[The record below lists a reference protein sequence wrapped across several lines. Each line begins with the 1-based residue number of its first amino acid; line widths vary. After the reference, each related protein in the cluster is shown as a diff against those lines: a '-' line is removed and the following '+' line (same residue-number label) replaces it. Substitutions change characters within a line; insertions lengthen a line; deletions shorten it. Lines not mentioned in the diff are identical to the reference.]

1 MTSDPVEMT
10 AAVAADAIRRRRIS
24 PGELVEALL
33 ERIERLEPRLQAWET
48 VDADG
53 ARQAAGGLE
62 AELGSRGP
70 RGALHGVPVGFKDIY
85 YTAGMPTTMSSRV
98 YAGFVPEYD
107 SECVARLRR
116 AGAIVLGKTV
126 TTEFAM
132 GDPSRTRNPWNAA
145 HTPGGSSSG
154 SAVAVAARMCPVA
167 TGSQTAGSVNR
178 PAAYNGVV
186 GFKPTCGQ
194 VSRYGVFPV
203 SWTLDTL
210 GWMCRCVEDA
220 ALVLDAV
227 SGHDPRDPASANLPP
242 SEAAAAVRVP
252 MEAPSIGVAGGFF
265 DRNSSAD
272 VRAHTGSV
280 AEELRSAGAR
290 VEAFTLPG
298 SFRGIHEAQLAIDY
312 SECSM
317 VHRETF
323 RVRPDDYAPNVRSR
337 IESGMLVPAAAYV
350 QAQRMRRRFR
360 CDMDEALRGYDAV
373 LTPATPT
380 AAPGDLSTTGDPMF
394 QTPWTVAGLPVLTL
408 PTGLDSRGLPLAV
421 QFVGGGFDDERLLAV
436 AAWAERVLGADLGVP
451 AGVVTAV

>member
-1 MTSDPVEMT
+1 MTSELAEMT
-10 AAVAADAIRRRRIS
+10 AADAAEAIRRRRIS
-24 PGELVEALL
+24 PVELVEALL
-33 ERIERLEPRLQAWET
+33 ERIERLEPRLLAWET

-53 ARQAAGGLE
+53 ARQAADALDI
-62 AELGSRGP
+62 ELRSSGP
-70 RGALHGVPVGFKDIY
+70 RGALHGVPVGFKDIFF
-85 YTAGMPTTMSSRV
+85 TAGIPTTMSSKV

-116 AGAIVLGKTV
+116 AGSIVLGKTV

-132 GDPSRTRNPWNAA
+132 GDPSRTLNPWDAA

-186 GFKPTCGQ
+186 GFKPTYGRA
-194 VSRYGVFPV
+194 SRYGVFPV

-227 SGHDPRDPASANLPP
+227 SGCDPRDPASANLPP

-252 MEAPSIGVAGGFF
+252 VEAPRIGVAGEFF

-280 AEELRSAGAR
+280 AEKLCAAGAR
-290 VEAFTLPG
+290 VESFTLSG
-298 SFRGIHEAQLAIDY
+298 SFEGIHEAQLAIDY

-323 RVRPDDYAPNVRSR
+323 RERPDDYAPNVRSR
-337 IESGMLVPAAAYV
+337 IESGMLIPAAAYV
-350 QAQRMRRRFR
+350 QAQRLRCRFR

-380 AAPGDLSTTGDPMF
+380 SAPRDLSTTGDPMF
-394 QTPWTVAGLPVLTL
+394 QTPWTVAGLPVVTL
-408 PTGLDSRGLPLAV
+408 PTGLDGRGLPLAV
-421 QFVGGGFDDERLLAV
+421 QLVGGGFDDERLLAV
-436 AAWAERVLGADLGVP
+436 AAWAERALGADLGMP
-451 AGVVTAV
+451 AGAVTGG